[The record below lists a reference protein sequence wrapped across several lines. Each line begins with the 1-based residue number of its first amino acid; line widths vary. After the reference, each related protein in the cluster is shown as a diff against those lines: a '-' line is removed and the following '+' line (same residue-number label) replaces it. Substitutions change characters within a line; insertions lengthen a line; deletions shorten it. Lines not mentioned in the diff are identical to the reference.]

1 MKAWMKHTT
10 PSGRDD
16 VLREFVKHRSHLF
29 AFILS
34 VVRDFAFAEEILQ
47 EVAVVVCDQ
56 WEDFTP
62 GTNFGAWAAQIA
74 RNKIFNLNR
83 VSRRELPLSPE
94 AIAAIERA
102 AEVESEAS
110 GLEAVRTCLESVT
123 ERVRGIL
130 SMRYREGLSGAEIA
144 RRTKST
150 VTAVHMALSRAR
162 SALARCVET
171 RLAREE
177 GAP

>member
-1 MKAWMKHTT
+1 MTSN
-10 PSGRDD
+10 PGRDD
-16 VLREFVKHRSHLF
+16 ILREFVKNRSNLL

-34 VVRDFAFAEEILQ
+34 IVRDFAFAEEILQ

-56 WEDFTP
+56 WEDFKP

-83 VSRRELPLSPE
+83 VSRRELLLSPE
-94 AIAAIERA
+94 AIAGIERA
-102 AEVESEAS
+102 VEVEPEAS
-110 GLEAVRTCLESVT
+110 SLDAVRKCLETVTDRIRSV
-123 ERVRGIL
+123 L
-130 SMRYREGLSGAEIA
+130 AMRYREGLSGAEIA
-144 RRTKST
+144 RRTQST

-162 SALARCVET
+162 TALARCVEA

-177 GAP
+177 SAS

>member
-1 MKAWMKHTT
+1 MTRS
-10 PSGRDD
+10 PGRDG
-16 VLREFVKHRSHLF
+16 VLREFVKNRSNLF

-56 WEDFTP
+56 WEDFKP

-83 VSRRELPLSPE
+83 VSRRELLLSPE
-94 AIAAIERA
+94 AIAGIERA
-102 AEVESEAS
+102 VEAQPETSS
-110 GLEAVRTCLESVT
+110 LDAVRKCLESVT
-123 ERVRGIL
+123 DRIRSVL

-144 RRTKST
+144 RRTNSS

-171 RLAREE
+171 RIAREE
-177 GAP
+177 GSP

>member
-1 MKAWMKHTT
+1 MTSS
-10 PSGRDD
+10 PGRDD
-16 VLREFVKHRSHLF
+16 VLREFVKHRSNLF
-29 AFILS
+29 AFVLS
-34 VVRDFAFAEEILQ
+34 IVRDFAFAEEVLQ

-56 WEDFTP
+56 WEDFQP
-62 GTNFGAWAAQIA
+62 GTNFSAWASRIV

-83 VSRRELPLSPE
+83 VSRRELLLSPE
-94 AIAAIERA
+94 AIAGIERA
-102 AEVESEAS
+102 AEAEPETSS
-110 GLEAVRTCLESVT
+110 LDAVRKCLEGVTDRIRSV
-123 ERVRGIL
+123 L

-162 SALARCVET
+162 SVLARCVEA
-171 RLAREE
+171 RVAREE